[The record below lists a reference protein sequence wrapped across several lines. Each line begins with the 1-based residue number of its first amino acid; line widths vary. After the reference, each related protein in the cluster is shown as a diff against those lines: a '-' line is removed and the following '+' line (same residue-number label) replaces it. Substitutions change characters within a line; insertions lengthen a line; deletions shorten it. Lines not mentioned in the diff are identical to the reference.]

1 MFLNDLY
8 HCGSVLSICIVNC
21 DVLMLFCYT
30 GEGANK
36 LAAPC
41 CQLAFQKFSL
51 YYFSNSMMQLI
62 FYLSYIIYLFYTP

>member
-41 CQLAFQKFSL
+41 CQLVF
-51 YYFSNSMMQLI
+51 
-62 FYLSYIIYLFYTP
+62 